1 MAIVTKDD
9 GDLTVS
15 NLTERDALL
24 KKFDGMQVT
33 VLDAQEDSL
42 LSGGAALYQ
51 YSTALNSW
59 LLLWAESYSVIKL
72 ADVDTRLTQVEAS
85 SLAGTVE
92 EFENAMQI
100 AML

>member
-9 GDLTVS
+9 GDLTVG
-15 NLTERDALL
+15 NLTERDSLPRR
-24 KKFDGMQVT
+24 FDGMQVT

-59 LLLWAESYSVIKL
+59 LLLWAESYSVSKV
-72 ADVDTRLTQVEAS
+72 ADIDTRLSQVEAY

-100 AML
+100 AIL